1 MNDQDIQFV
10 RAVLA
15 RLPEGPTWAYL
26 KGLQDSDFSIDTVET
41 ENDTL
46 LIGAYSIR
54 HYTDT
59 DKRYTL
65 SGKPVLI
72 DRECWE
78 VTVEYEVP
86 GIRAWEDGTT
96 DLKMIHGRCTSF
108 ADALGELILADAA
121 NLVRRLIVTT
131 ADPIGAEV

>member
-1 MNDQDIQFV
+1 VNEQDLQFV

-15 RLPEGPTWAYL
+15 RLPDGPTWAYL

-41 ENDTL
+41 KDDTL
-46 LIGAYSIR
+46 LIGVYSIR
-54 HYTDT
+54 RYTDT
-59 DKRYTL
+59 ERRPTL

-72 DRECWE
+72 DREFWE

-86 GIRAWEDGTT
+86 GIRSWEDGTT
-96 DLKMIHGRCTSF
+96 DLKMIHGRCQAF

-121 NLVRRLIVTT
+121 NLVRRLIITT
-131 ADPIGAEV
+131 ADPIGTEA